1 MTKQFLSTVLE
12 RYISRDYEISKLLK
26 LLAISA
32 LSCFSLI
39 SWADGSNLA
48 NLSIQGNILTVEQ
61 QHIRQTLPTCVANGN
76 GKKWAV
82 DLTNDAGQGA
92 YATLLAAVNLNKPVQ
107 IEGDGQCHTVPGIET
122 AVSVVLTN

>member
-1 MTKQFLSTVLE
+1 MTSYIAYLLRPNPKRIVAIFVLS
-12 RYISRDYEISKLLK
+12 
-26 LLAISA
+26 SA
-32 LSCFSLI
+32 SLFT
-39 SWADGSNLA
+39 WADSNLA

-61 QHIRQTLPTCVANGN
+61 QYIRQTLPTCVANGN
-76 GKKWAV
+76 DKKWAV

-122 AVSVVLTN
+122 AVSVVLTH